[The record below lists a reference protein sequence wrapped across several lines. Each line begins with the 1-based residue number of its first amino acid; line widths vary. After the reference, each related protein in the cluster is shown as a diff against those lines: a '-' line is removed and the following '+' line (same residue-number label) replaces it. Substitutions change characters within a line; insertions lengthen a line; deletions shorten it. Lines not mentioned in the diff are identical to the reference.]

1 MNIRAQI
8 NYWLALKQYDYKK
21 LADKMTKISGKKY
34 TRGSINGK
42 LVRNTLTV
50 NELELIAGILGYKI
64 DFTEI

>member
-50 NELELIAGILGYKI
+50 KELELIAGILGYKI

>member
-21 LADKMTKISGKKY
+21 LADKMTEISGKKY